1 MQLFVKYGPEL
12 TNSTEKIS
20 PQALFSYQ
28 SSILEFK

>member
-12 TNSTEKIS
+12 ANSTEKIS
-20 PQALFSYQ
+20 PRALFFHQ